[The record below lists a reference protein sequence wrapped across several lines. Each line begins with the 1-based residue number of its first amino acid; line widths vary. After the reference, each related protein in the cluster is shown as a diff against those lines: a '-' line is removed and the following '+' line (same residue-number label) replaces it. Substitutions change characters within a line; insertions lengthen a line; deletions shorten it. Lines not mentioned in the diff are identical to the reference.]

1 MRRKILLS
9 LIIIVGA
16 YLRLSNLG
24 WGLPEVFEEATPWRQ
39 AWGMWGFETG
49 RFDFNPHFFNY
60 PAFTFYIQWIGQ
72 ALIYLVGK
80 VSGTF
85 AFRQDMLAA
94 FEADPYRFYFVG
106 RLITSLFGIA
116 SVYLIYRLGK
126 EFFSPAIGLLA
137 AFFLAFNF
145 FHIRR
150 GQLITTDIPL
160 VFFILLAFIPIWK
173 IATEG
178 SRRHYIW
185 AGVCVGLAT
194 GVKYPGLMSAVGIIT
209 AHLYHHITRRQ
220 SWKTIVFSPRIWISA
235 GVVVLVFFMVSPY
248 CFVDYSGFYRDFH
261 FEQAHMK
268 IGHFG
273 SPERLIAYGRYLL
286 SIIPGIMTMPLV
298 VLTLGGLAYGIW
310 KCRNLSVIL
319 LTFPLVYFA
328 VVGSW
333 RTAAEHYI
341 FPVIPFL
348 LLFAALLLRRI
359 FEMFP
364 LSGSRLLLGVAACL
378 LVLPSAIRIQSFYA
392 RLDVLDNRTVARQWV
407 EENIEKGSA
416 IVKEEYTPDFS
427 AEDYVVF
434 ELPLS
439 ALYPESTEPF
449 YNLQWYT
456 DFDYIIVSSEVY
468 QRYKNEP
475 GNYPVHTLFYRD
487 LDEYSKLIKEFD
499 DLSGSGPQLRIYE
512 IGKGVGRTQEQDFPR
527 ELLPPLIDSPDR
539 QANAKLLCNLANV
552 LSQKHKPTKAVRLY
566 RLAIAVDSTLSK
578 AWYNMGLTFGN
589 QGKLRESEEALRQ
602 AVRLDSTYASP
613 WIALGHLY
621 RQTGDLDSSI
631 DAYEH
636 GLRHD
641 PYRLEVMRILSELY
655 IREGRADDAVATA
668 KRGLELSKS
677 SPEFHFILGSSYLV
691 KKDYDE
697 AIRSLRKAVELRP
710 SDGEYV
716 YYLAGA
722 YYSKKDYGAALE
734 FARRAEELGYDAGEL
749 IEVLRKVAPSASR

>member
-9 LIIIVGA
+9 LIITIGA

-60 PAFTFYIQWIGQ
+60 PAFTFYVQWIGQ
-72 ALIYLVGK
+72 ALIYLIGK

-116 SVYLIYRLGK
+116 SIYLLYKLGK
-126 EFFSPAIGLLA
+126 KLFSPAIGLLA
-137 AFFLAFNF
+137 AFFLALNF

-150 GQLITTDIPL
+150 GQLITTDVPL

-194 GVKYPGLMSAVGIIT
+194 GVKYPGLISAAGIIT
-209 AHLYHHITRRQ
+209 AHLYHHLAKRQ
-220 SWKTIVFSPRIWISA
+220 SWKTIVFSPRIWVSA
-235 GVVVLVFFMVSPY
+235 GMVVLAFFMVSPY
-248 CFVDYSGFYRDFH
+248 CLLDYSGFQRDFR

-273 SPERLIAYGRYLL
+273 SPERFVAYGRYLL
-286 SIIPGIMTMPLV
+286 SIIPGVMTLPLV
-298 VLTLGGLAYGIW
+298 VLTLGGLGYGAW
-310 KCRNLSVIL
+310 KCRNRSIIL

-348 LLFAALLLRRI
+348 LLFAALLLWRI
-359 FEMFP
+359 FETFR
-364 LSGSRLLLGVAACL
+364 LAGSRLLLGVAACL
-378 LVLPSAIRIQSFYA
+378 LVLPSAVRIQRFYA
-392 RLDVLDNRTVARQWV
+392 GLDVVDNRTVAGQWV
-407 EENIEKGSA
+407 EENIERGSA

-427 AEDYVVF
+427 AGDYVVF

-439 ALYPESTEPF
+439 ALYPKSTEPF
-449 YNLQWYT
+449 YNLQWYS
-456 DFDYIIVSSEVY
+456 DFDYVIISSEVY

-475 GNYPVHTLFYRD
+475 GNYQVHTLFYRD
-487 LDEYSKLIKEFD
+487 LDEYGELVKEFD
-499 DLSGSGPQLRIYE
+499 DLSGSGPQIRIYKV
-512 IGKGVGRTQEQDFPR
+512 GKRTGRTPEQDFPR
-527 ELLPPLIDSPDR
+527 ELLAPLIDSPDR
-539 QANAKLLCNLANV
+539 EANAKLLCNLAIV
-552 LSQKHKPTKAVRLY
+552 LSQKDKPVKALRLY
-566 RLAIAVDSTLSK
+566 QLAIAVDSTLTK
-578 AWYNMGLTFGN
+578 AWYNMGLTLGN
-589 QGKLRESEEALRQ
+589 QGKLRESEKALRQ
-602 AVRLDSTYASP
+602 AVRLDSTYASS
-613 WIALGHLY
+613 WIGLGHLY

-631 DAYEH
+631 DAYER

-641 PYRLEVMRILSELY
+641 PYRLDVIRILSEQY
-655 IREGRADDAVATA
+655 IRKGRADDAVAISQ
-668 KRGLELSKS
+668 RGLELSKG
-677 SPEFHFILGSSYLV
+677 SPEFYFILGSGYLL
-691 KKDYDE
+691 KKEYDN
-697 AIRSLRKAVELRP
+697 AIRALRKAVELRP
-710 SDGEYV
+710 SNAEYV

-722 YYSKKDYGAALE
+722 YYSKKDYAAALE
-734 FARRAEELGYDAGEL
+734 FARRAEDLGYDAGEL
-749 IEVLRKVAPSASR
+749 LRVLQEVSPPGLQ